1 MRTIA
6 RVIGFLPLFVTL
18 VALAACAETTNAPTA
33 TATNTTSS
41 APVGVTVSLGAASFA
56 QTSVTISAGQAVRFV
71 DPASGGGT
79 HKLCVGSGG
88 TCDDT
93 AQDPAELVSPGLSFA
108 PGSTQSV
115 PFLHPGSYAV
125 TCTIHPSMKLT
136 ISVLGTGG

>member
-6 RVIGFLPLFVTL
+6 RMIGPLTLVVTL
-18 VALAACAETTNAPTA
+18 VACAACAGSTNTPTA
-33 TATNTTSS
+33 TATNTTFS
-41 APVGVTVSLGAASFA
+41 APVGATVSLGASSFA
-56 QTSVTISAGQAVRFV
+56 RASVTISAGQAVRFV
-71 DPASGGGT
+71 DPASGGGA

-125 TCTIHPSMKLT
+125 TCTIHPSMQLT